1 MIILSLV
8 FAFVFLFFTRGVLIT
23 VFRRAMIFI
32 YLVTLSGSKFILSYG
47 FLLDKLSI
55 LLVALLLWL
64 LPLIFFIRAKYG
76 GVQGQQRYINW
87 LTLLN
92 LFLFLSFSLSDL
104 IGFYIFFELSLI
116 PLIAIV
122 VGWGY
127 QVERIQ
133 AAFYLFLYTIF
144 GSLPL
149 LAVIIFINFHLTGL
163 MWVSNMFGAWGS
175 V

>member
-1 MIILSLV
+1 M
-8 FAFVFLFFTRGVLIT
+8 
-23 VFRRAMIFI
+23 
-32 YLVTLSGSKFILSYG
+32 Y
-47 FLLDKLSI
+47 
-55 LLVALLLWL
+55 
-64 LPLIFFIRAKYG
+64 FIRTKYG
-76 GVQGQQRYINW
+76 GVTGQQRYVNW

-92 LFLFLSFSLSDL
+92 LFLFLSFSLSNL

-149 LAVIIFINFHLTGL
+149 LAVIIFINFHLSGL
-163 MWVSNMFGAWGS
+163 VWATNVFGA
-175 V
+175 